1 MTVDPITIGAETA
14 AGVYR
19 VFRGGSWFNIA
30 LNARA
35 ADRNDYT
42 PDDRNN
48 LIGFRLA
55 ATCKAPAPVVQ

>member
-14 AGVYR
+14 AGVNR
-19 VFRGGSWFNIA
+19 VLRGAAGCPGAEFT
-30 LNARA
+30 RA